1 MSFRKTKIN
10 VGKGKS
16 QGYKTKWNL
25 LLGWIIL
32 LDTLLSFGKSHI
44 LRD

>member
-10 VGKGKS
+10 DGKGKR
-16 QGYKTKWNL
+16 QGYKTMRNL
-25 LLGWIIL
+25 SLGWVIL
-32 LDTLLSFGKSHI
+32 LDTLPSFGKSHI

>member
-10 VGKGKS
+10 DGNGKR
-16 QGYKTKWNL
+16 QGYKTMRNL
-25 LLGWIIL
+25 SLGWIIL
-32 LDTLLSFGKSHI
+32 LDTLPSFGKSHI